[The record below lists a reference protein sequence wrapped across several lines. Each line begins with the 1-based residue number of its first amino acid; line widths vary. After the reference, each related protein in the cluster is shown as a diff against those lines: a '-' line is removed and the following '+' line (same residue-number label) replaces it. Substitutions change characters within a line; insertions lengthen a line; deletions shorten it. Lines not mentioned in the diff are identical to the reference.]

1 MLSRK
6 ISGAKLRRAREDRG
20 LSVAA
25 LAGAVRRSP
34 SNIYKIEQ
42 GRAQPSAVVY
52 VAIKAALDVGDKE
65 LVVDDAV
72 GNAA

>member
-25 LAGAVRRSP
+25 LAAAVDRSA
-34 SNIYKIEQ
+34 SNLYKIEQ
-42 GRAQPSAVVY
+42 GKAQPSAVVY
-52 VAIKAALDVGDKE
+52 MALKAVLDVGDNE
-65 LVVDDAV
+65 LVDDAV
-72 GNAA
+72 RSAA

>member
-6 ISGAKLRRAREDRG
+6 ISGAKLRRIREERC

-25 LAGAVRRSP
+25 VADAVERSP

-42 GRAQPSAVVY
+42 GKAQPSPEVY
-52 VAIKAALDVGDKE
+52 ARLKKVLEIGDTE
-65 LVVDDAV
+65 LVAEMS
-72 GNAA
+72 GSAA

>member
-6 ISGAKLRRAREDRG
+6 ISGVKLRRIREERG

-25 LAGAVRRSP
+25 LADAVQRSP

-42 GRAQPSAVVY
+42 GKAQPSAAVY
-52 VAIKAALDVGDKE
+52 VALKTTLEVDDKE
-65 LVVDDAV
+65 LV
-72 GNAA
+72 GERSESAA

>member
-6 ISGAKLRRAREDRG
+6 ISGAKLRHAREVRG
-20 LSVAA
+20 VSVAA
-25 LAGAVRRSP
+25 LAGAVHRSP

-42 GRAQPSAVVY
+42 GKAQPSAAVY
-52 VAIKAALDVGDKE
+52 VALKAALDVGDHE
-65 LVVDDAV
+65 LVVDAAV